1 MAAHNELGKWGEQIA
16 ADFLESKG
24 WYIRHRDWT
33 YKHKDL
39 DIVCIDGDMTTL
51 LFVEVKTRS
60 SDMWGAPDEAITLE
74 KSKNII
80 DASAAYIKLF
90 RLEHLE
96 IRYDTISI
104 IGTPD
109 TSHTI
114 EHKENVISLLDK
126 FQYYE
131 RKRKSSR
138 YKKNNGTWGSMRW
151 GRGY

>member
-1 MAAHNELGKWGEQIA
+1 MPNT
-16 ADFLESKG
+16 S
-24 WYIRHRDWT
+24 YIF
-33 YKHKDL
+33 K
-39 DIVCIDGDMTTL
+39 
-51 LFVEVKTRS
+51 F
-60 SDMWGAPDEAITLE
+60 
-74 KSKNII
+74 SKNII
-80 DASAAYIKLF
+80 DASAAYIRLF

-114 EHKENVISLLDK
+114 EHKEDVISLLDK

>member
-1 MAAHNELGKWGEQIA
+1 
-16 ADFLESKG
+16 
-24 WYIRHRDWT
+24 
-33 YKHKDL
+33 
-39 DIVCIDGDMTTL
+39 
-51 LFVEVKTRS
+51 
-60 SDMWGAPDEAITLE
+60 APDEAITLE

-96 IRYDTISI
+96 LRYDSISI

-131 RKRKSSR
+131 RKRKSSQ